1 VIDERLKVIVHNA
14 RSSLTCLIGN
24 MELLQEGKMDP
35 EEVPEAIADCLMAAR
50 KLHALVEEIAAMP
63 PRSLPVVEA
72 DIESPYQAQT
82 RLGEEALAAAQV
94 PTPTGEPK

>member
-1 VIDERLKVIVHNA
+1 MIDERLKVIVHDA
-14 RSSLTCLIGN
+14 RSALTYWIGN
-24 MELLQEGKMDP
+24 MELLQEGKLDP
-35 EEVPEAIADCLMAAR
+35 EEIPGAIADCLMAAR

-72 DIESPYQAQT
+72 DTESPDQAQT

-94 PTPTGEPK
+94 PTPDEEPK